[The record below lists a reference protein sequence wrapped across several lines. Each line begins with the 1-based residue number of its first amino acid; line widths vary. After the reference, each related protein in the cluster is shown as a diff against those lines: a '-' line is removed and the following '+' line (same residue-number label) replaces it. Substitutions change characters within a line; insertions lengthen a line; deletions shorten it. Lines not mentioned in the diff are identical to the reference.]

1 MWFKEGL
8 TLRSMQG
15 QGGVTSE
22 ILYLSD
28 VPESLESPDSP
39 GPAEPTGEAH
49 TSSEDLLL
57 PSLRD
62 LSPLGPEACN

>member
-28 VPESLESPDSP
+28 VLESLESPDSP
-39 GPAEPTGEAH
+39 GPAERTEVAH
-49 TSSEDLLL
+49 PSSLHLCWIPAVPDFHAAL
-57 PSLRD
+57 
-62 LSPLGPEACN
+62 